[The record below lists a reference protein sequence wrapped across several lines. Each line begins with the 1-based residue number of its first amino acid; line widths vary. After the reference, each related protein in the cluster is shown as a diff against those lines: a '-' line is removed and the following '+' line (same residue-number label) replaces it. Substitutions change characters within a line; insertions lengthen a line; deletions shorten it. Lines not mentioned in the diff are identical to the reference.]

1 MKNKRLRLY
10 LSVDRLSL
18 IKVHE
23 YGNGNSMSLWM
34 AMEDLAFENAGTYPS
49 KSFIID
55 HVRLGDRAGIH
66 FSTVKRI
73 CKDFE
78 ELGLLSIKR
87 RRKVGSKEYERNF
100 YTLHYP
106 KQPIDHSGHGSMDS
120 LDKQLGMPSMPPPL
134 PLRGLDAM
142 PKKPKQTAA
151 ARHKAEK
158 QEAVELVEA
167 NENRKK
173 QAAEA
178 EQLADR
184 IRLLAEKEKA
194 DKVAAKQAEDA
205 RRLARRSDVG
215 SCKQAIMQAAFDEYD
230 PGTFATVWG
239 EYNCETVMAAVAK
252 LPTAWADKVVA
263 CMKNNAWM
271 FETEAK

>member
-1 MKNKRLRLY
+1 MKDNRPRLY

-55 HVRLGDRAGIH
+55 HIKLGDRAGIH

-134 PLRGLDAM
+134 ALRGLDAM

-151 ARHKAEK
+151 AIHKAEK
-158 QEAVELVEA
+158 QEAAELVEA
-167 NENRKK
+167 NEIRKQ

-205 RRLARRSDVG
+205 RRLARRTDVG
-215 SCKQAIMQAAFDEYD
+215 SCRQAIMQASFDEYD
-230 PGTFATVWG
+230 PGTFITVWG
-239 EYNCETVMAAVAK
+239 EYNRETVMAAVVK
-252 LPTAWADKVVA
+252 LPTAWADKVGA
-263 CMKNNAWM
+263 CMINNAWM
-271 FETEAK
+271 FEIEAK